1 MVRQRAKDLGD
12 GIRWGNGTE
21 SKVGAMNKKLK
32 LRAEDEE
39 DMRVV
44 SACLQDALIA
54 VGDIKYMPDD
64 HRFVLIA
71 NRFCWETVPCEDT
84 SELADGDCFERV
96 HTGLR
101 FENVIAVRHRGI
113 DKLDAAELLELLA
126 IQADGQALLL
136 VFAGNAA
143 IRIETSQ
150 PLCFVE
156 DLDEPWPTKWR
167 PHHGVEDSEGQ
178 ARGN

>member
-1 MVRQRAKDLGD
+1 MG
-12 GIRWGNGTE
+12 
-21 SKVGAMNKKLK
+21 KKLK

-39 DMRVV
+39 DLSVI

-54 VGDIKYMPDD
+54 VGDIKFLPED

-71 NRFCWETVPCEDT
+71 NRFCWEAMPCPQT
-84 SELADGDCFERV
+84 MELSPDDCFERV

-101 FENVIAVRHRGI
+101 FENVTGVRHRGI

-126 IQADGQALLL
+126 IRLDGKAVTL
-136 VFAGNAA
+136 VFAGDAA
-143 IRIETSQ
+143 IRIETDQ

-167 PHHGVEDSEGQ
+167 PRHAVDEIDGVTSAKSPGPS
-178 ARGN
+178 